1 MFFAQSI
8 FFFFAKRAAS
18 SAVKTRKSWVSL
30 LRFQRSFVIANFV
43 EGETA
48 VFSFSSSSIQ
58 SLEFNSRKICLHLT
72 NLKIWDKRDKVWSSA
87 NSLFKWLFC
96 SRVEL
101 RHVSYEIWLDSYP
114 FFSFQIWYS
123 RKWIF
128 AIIGQGKHM
137 RVTSF
142 NPLWVSV
149 PANKA
154 LKMYYFYIRDINVAI
169 FVL

>member
-1 MFFAQSI
+1 M
-8 FFFFAKRAAS
+8 
-18 SAVKTRKSWVSL
+18 
-30 LRFQRSFVIANFV
+30 
-43 EGETA
+43 EGETD
-48 VFSFSSSSIQ
+48 VFSFSSASIQ

-72 NLKIWDKRDKVWSSA
+72 NLKIWNKRDKVWSSA

-169 FVL
+169 SLFSKISKRVCFHLLLNRFLSWSVLMKRSTGDRERSFFPLN